1 MDNLLNPPIMAVEI
15 EEGEEDAAG
24 LLDTCETEKGPFSV
38 ELVKGE
44 VGVVFAEMVC
54 DLPLAVIV
62 AF

>member
-1 MDNLLNPPIMAVEI
+1 MDNVLNPAVMAVEI

-38 ELVKGE
+38 ELVKGQ
-44 VGVVFAEMVC
+44 VGVVFPKVVC
-54 DLPLAVIV
+54 DLPLTGVV